1 MPASRTFAR
10 HATRSPNRTT
20 NRRTVK
26 YRFIVKQLG
35 ILIAVLGAAMAIVAG
50 WAGLRAGLGARGEQT
65 AAWALLFAAGLAGVA
80 ALIFWLIGRG
90 KVGYLDRRE
99 ALLLVVLSWMSA
111 AIFGGAPY
119 LLWSHFAG
127 LDEHVFRSPIASVF
141 EAMSGLTTTGA
152 TVLSDVDGLPDALHL
167 WRALT
172 HWFGGLGIIVLF
184 VAVLPSL
191 GVGGRRLFGVESA
204 GPQPGGVH
212 PQIRDTARNLWYI
225 YSGLTIVQIIA
236 MKLAGMSLFDA
247 ICHAFGTLATGGFS
261 TRGASVGAYNEVI
274 QVIIILFMVLA
285 GCNFGLYQ
293 QLFRGKFRDVYKD
306 PELRVYLFI
315 LAGATAAVAFW
326 INGTT
331 IVETTGDAVTAN
343 AGVAL
348 REAGFNV
355 VAIQTTTGFGTSD
368 FNVWAAP
375 AKLML
380 VTLMF
385 VGGCAGSTSGGI
397 KVIRV
402 WIALKVL
409 INEVERVFRPHIVR
423 PVRIGGRALDQ
434 QVRSAA
440 VVYIVGM
447 LVLFVFGA
455 FAVMLLE
462 GDRADMATALT
473 ASVATLCTIGPGL
486 GAIGPIENYGW
497 MNDSTLATLIILMLM
512 GRLEVLP
519 VLVLIVPSYWRGE

>member
-1 MPASRTFAR
+1 M
-10 HATRSPNRTT
+10 
-20 NRRTVK
+20 K
-26 YRFIVKQLG
+26 YRFIVKQLA
-35 ILIAVLGAAMAIVAG
+35 ILIAVLGAAMAVVAG
-50 WAGLRAGLGARGEQT
+50 WGGIHAGLGSQGEQP
-65 AAWALLFAAGLAGVA
+65 AAWALLTAAGFAGAA
-80 ALIFWLIGRG
+80 ALGCWLFGR
-90 KVGYLDRRE
+90 KVQGFLDRRE
-99 ALLLVVLSWMSA
+99 ALLLVVLSWLSA

-119 LLWSHFAG
+119 FIWTLYTASA
-127 LDEHVFRSPIASVF
+127 DHVFTSPVAAVF

-152 TVLSDVDGLPDALHL
+152 TVLSDVDGLPDSLHL
-167 WRALT
+167 WRAMT

-225 YSGLTIVQIIA
+225 YTGLTLAQIIA
-236 MKLAGMSLFDA
+236 LRIAGMTFFDA
-247 ICHAFGTLATGGFS
+247 TCHAFGTLATGGFS
-261 TRGASVGAYNEVI
+261 TKGMSVGAYHEVI
-274 QVIIILFMVLA
+274 QVIVIVFMVIA
-285 GCNFGLYQ
+285 GANFGLYQ
-293 QLFRGKFRDVYKD
+293 RLFKGKFREVITD
-306 PELRVYLFI
+306 PELRVYLTI
-315 LAGATAAVAFW
+315 LGASTLAIAFW

-331 IVETTGDAVTAN
+331 IVETSGDAVTAN

-348 REAGFNV
+348 REAAFNV

-368 FNVWAAP
+368 FNLWAAP
-375 AKLML
+375 AKLLL

-385 VGGCAGSTSGGI
+385 VGGCAGSTAGGI

-409 INEVERVFRPHIVR
+409 LNEIERAFRPHIVR
-423 PVRIGGRALDQ
+423 PVRIGGRALDANI
-434 QVRSAA
+434 RSAA

-447 LVLFVFGA
+447 IVLFVAGA
-455 FAVMLLE
+455 FAVMALE
-462 GDRADMATALT
+462 GDKADLATALT
-473 ASVATLCTIGPGL
+473 TSVACLCTIGPGL
-486 GAIGPIENYGW
+486 GAIGPVENYGW
-497 MNDSTLATLIILMLM
+497 MHDSTLATLIILMLM

>member
-1 MPASRTFAR
+1 M
-10 HATRSPNRTT
+10 
-20 NRRTVK
+20 K
-26 YRFIVKQLG
+26 YRFIIKQLA

-50 WAGLRAGLGARGEQT
+50 WGGLQAGFGAPAEQA
-65 AAWALLFAAGLAGVA
+65 AAWALLSAALLSGLAA
-80 ALIFWLIGRG
+80 SACWLLGRG
-90 KVGYLDRRE
+90 SVGFLDRRE
-99 ALLLVVLSWMSA
+99 ALLLVVLSWFSA
-111 AIFGGAPY
+111 AVLGGMPY
-119 LLWSHFAG
+119 FVWSQISG
-127 LDEHVFRSPIASVF
+127 ESEHVFVSPVAAVF

-152 TVLSDVDGLPDALHL
+152 TVLSDVEAIPASLHL
-167 WRALT
+167 WRAMT

-225 YSGLTIVQIIA
+225 YSGLTLVQIIA
-236 MKLAGMSLFDA
+236 LKVAGMSFFDA
-247 ICHAFGTLATGGFS
+247 TCHAFGTLATGGFS
-261 TRGASVGAYNEVI
+261 TRGASVGDYNEVV
-274 QVIIILFMVLA
+274 QVIIILFMILA
-285 GCNFGLYQ
+285 GCNFGLFQ
-293 QLFRGKFRDVYKD
+293 QLCRGRFREVSRD
-306 PELRVYLFI
+306 PELRVYLII
-315 LAGATAAVAFW
+315 LAGATAAIAFW

-331 IVETTGDAVTAN
+331 ITETTGDVVTAD

-348 REAGFNV
+348 REAAFNV

-368 FNVWAAP
+368 FNLWAAP
-375 AKLML
+375 AKLLL

-385 VGGCAGSTSGGI
+385 VGGCAGSTAGGI

-402 WIALKVL
+402 WIAFKVL
-409 INEVERVFRPHIVR
+409 VNEVERVFRPHIVR
-423 PVRIGGRALDQ
+423 PVRIGGRALDP

-447 LVLFVFGA
+447 LVLFVIGGFS
-455 FAVMLLE
+455 VMLLE
-462 GDRADMATALT
+462 GERADLATALS
-473 ASVATLCTIGPGL
+473 ASVACLCTIGPGL
-486 GAIGPIENYGW
+486 GSIGPVENYGW